1 MKEELCAIEKNQT
14 WEIVELPSGKK
25 AIVGFQIDL

>member
-25 AIVGFQIDL
+25 AILVK

>member
-1 MKEELCAIEKNQT
+1 MKEELCAIEKNHT

-25 AIVGFQIDL
+25 AILVK